1 MAKPYMSQ
9 SGYIGLA
16 KQTASGT
23 GAYTTPAKYMYVNS
37 VSIEPD
43 TDLLISDPEIGSG
56 RDIIDSS
63 VLVGPIKWTG
73 SLDFN
78 VRPEAIGLLLLGATG
93 AVTSSGITGAAYGHT
108 FTFQND
114 LVPLSIENSVGN
126 GLEVFGYSDCKVNTL
141 HFEAAAGEIVTGNA
155 EIIAIQE
162 TSGKTNQAETFET
175 SPMFTYQSGS
185 VILDSGEISVKS
197 FSFDINNNIADDD
210 FRFGSR
216 TLASLVEK
224 RRELAASLEIVPT
237 DSSVFKKSVYGAST
251 ATTVSGLQT
260 TYSGSLF
267 LRFESAYKVP
277 GTTVPYQMDITIPKA
292 VFQAAPFTISGD
304 DMIVETLDLLPV
316 KQSGSDIAT
325 IVLRNSTSS
334 Y

>member
-1 MAKPYMSQ
+1 MPKPYMSE

-23 GAYTTPAKYMYVNS
+23 GAYTTPSQYMYVNS
-37 VSIEPD
+37 VSIEAQS
-43 TDLLISDPEIGSG
+43 DLLISDPEIGSG
-56 RDIIDSS
+56 RDIISTS
-63 VLVGPIKWTG
+63 ALVGPVKWAG

-78 VRPEAIGLLLLGATG
+78 VRPESIGLLLLGATG
-93 AVTSSGITGAAYGHT
+93 AVTSSGISGAAKGHA
-108 FTFQND
+108 FTFEND
-114 LVPLSIENSVGN
+114 LIPLSIENSVGN

-141 HFEAAAGEIVTGNA
+141 HFEGAAGEIVKGTA
-155 EIIAIQE
+155 EIISIQE

-175 SPMFTYQSGS
+175 SPVFTYQSGS

-197 FSFDINNNIADDD
+197 FSFGINNNIADDD

-237 DSSVFKKSVYGAST
+237 DSNIFKKSVYGSAS

-260 TYSGSLF
+260 TYSGALF

-277 GTTVPYQMDITIPKA
+277 GTTVPYQLDITVPSA
-292 VFQAAPFTISGD
+292 VFKTAPFTISGD

-316 KQSGSDIAT
+316 KQGTNSIAT
-325 IVLRNSTSS
+325 LVLRNSTSS